1 MSFGSE
7 SAGERVVEFS
17 RYELVSHLRRP
28 GGDVMQTIVAHEED
42 SSTENSR
49 IGRSLFLNGPK
60 APKVPSQNI
69 TVSRARSR
77 TGQGQAQGGACGGL
91 DRRGRARTRP

>member
-1 MSFGSE
+1 
-7 SAGERVVEFS
+7 
-17 RYELVSHLRRP
+17 
-28 GGDVMQTIVAHEED
+28 MQTIVAHEED

-77 TGQGQAQGGACGGL
+77 TRQGQARWAPAAALTGAA
-91 DRRGRARTRP
+91 GRAHAHRRAGSAGKPHASPRERDWQEGYCRLS